1 MLHKVNKSASYIYRI
16 SSRTSV
22 VTQQEGLEIKL
33 WFATSAKENIVAKNT
48 AWVFTIKNCN
58 GTERETETLTSSN
71 PAPNLR
77 KSVRIAPASHNL
89 LQGQDRYMYSHTTS
103 FLLSQHRKAGGGSAI
118 AVSPTPV
125 PVCGNRGLL
134 SLLLPCHRSWIKLA
148 KSLETSLVRTRPEF
162 KMLQGQKQ
170 ERKTNT

>member
-16 SSRTSV
+16 SNRTSV

-33 WFATSAKENIVAKNT
+33 WFATSAKENIVAKNR

-58 GTERETETLTSSN
+58 GKEWETETLTSSN

-103 FLLSQHRKAGGGSAI
+103 FLLSQHRKAGRWWISHRCLSHTSRSLWQQRTSFSAATMSQI
-118 AVSPTPV
+118 LNQIS
-125 PVCGNRGLL
+125 
-134 SLLLPCHRSWIKLA
+134 
-148 KSLETSLVRTRPEF
+148 
-162 KMLQGQKQ
+162 
-170 ERKTNT
+170 